1 MSRFIKK
8 VSLAIFLFIFSYKA
22 LALQLGQISVN
33 STQDQPLNAEIEL
46 IVSSGDDLD
55 SLKVNIAG
63 KDIYQAQ
70 SIERVPVHEDIKI
83 SVIQDGKKSKLKLIS
98 KEPVLDPFLDLLIQ
112 IDSPKGRNF
121 REYTVLL
128 DPLPASESQV
138 VRIVEPEPAPE
149 PKPAPETKPTPE
161 PEPAPEPEP
170 EPSPEPEPE
179 PSPEPEPE
187 IKTVISKKGVTL
199 YQIARNNN
207 LEGVTLQQIVV
218 GIYQTNPKAFAN
230 ENINGLEVGN
240 KLKLPNKS
248 YYENL
253 SHVEATKILKKD
265 NESWKLIKNKNKI
278 KEVKAKEPVKEVKAK
293 EPVKEVKAKEPVKEV
308 TVEEPTVKIDTKT
321 FKSSISSVDDNITE
335 VIIKDKEEDGLT
347 TLHMLLLA
355 LLLISIV
362 GLLVILSRKK
372 RKASLLF
379 DEELDVKAS
388 ETFNHTSDSATSL
401 KPTDRYIDAMNKKN
415 KG

>member
-138 VRIVEPEPAPE
+138 DRIVEPEPTPE
-149 PKPAPETKPTPE
+149 PTPE
-161 PEPAPEPEP
+161 PAPKPKPKPKPEPAPK
-170 EPSPEPEPE
+170 
-179 PSPEPEPE
+179 PE

-218 GIYQTNPKAFAN
+218 GI
-230 ENINGLEVGN
+230 
-240 KLKLPNKS
+240 
-248 YYENL
+248 
-253 SHVEATKILKKD
+253 
-265 NESWKLIKNKNKI
+265 
-278 KEVKAKEPVKEVKAK
+278 
-293 EPVKEVKAKEPVKEV
+293 
-308 TVEEPTVKIDTKT
+308 
-321 FKSSISSVDDNITE
+321 
-335 VIIKDKEEDGLT
+335 
-347 TLHMLLLA
+347 
-355 LLLISIV
+355 
-362 GLLVILSRKK
+362 
-372 RKASLLF
+372 
-379 DEELDVKAS
+379 
-388 ETFNHTSDSATSL
+388 
-401 KPTDRYIDAMNKKN
+401 
-415 KG
+415 